1 MLLTCAAL
9 MMLAQA
15 SPAQT
20 LTLQT
25 AKPTLSQAK
34 KATHFRQ
41 GEPGRLTNKP
51 VVAALRS
58 KPGMSVKEAP
68 TALTSNL
75 LTLSDPKLGMD
86 DNGINGMNPGDR
98 CYYASIF
105 SADLM
110 KRFAGNT
117 MGTFQ
122 TILPQGITS
131 AQLLIIDA
139 NTMQTLWSTT
149 LSSPQTGTVISV
161 PCDYQITGDAI
172 LIYEA
177 CNVRVLRAI
186 RPYLPQGV
194 PCYIYYCNPVS
205 TTFRHPAEEL
215 QAIRALGY
223 RLTSFDPC
231 EAERYGMECTGQYFR
246 YPARRTDEISS
257 DCFFCGLPKDR
268 AGLLHDLRT
277 RLESEGMRCDFVIP
291 RTPSEKLTYP
301 RYLDRLARTR
311 CVIDICQ
318 GGQTGLTRR
327 PLEALFYDKKLLTNN
342 PQIAGPYFLTFL
354 LRRFLSE
361 RKRS

>member
-1 MLLTCAAL
+1 M
-9 MMLAQA
+9 
-15 SPAQT
+15 S
-20 LTLQT
+20 
-25 AKPTLSQAK
+25 S
-34 KATHFRQ
+34 
-41 GEPGRLTNKP
+41 GRM
-51 VVAALRS
+51 RY
-58 KPGMSVKEAP
+58 AP
-68 TALTSNL
+68 TSKLFIYSMS
-75 LTLSDPKLGMD
+75 TLYVVSPPLE
-86 DNGINGMNPGDR
+86 
-98 CYYASIF
+98 IF
-105 SADLM
+105 EGLKHELRQRIVTLPDFL
-110 KRFAGNT
+110 RYPAGR
-117 MGTFQ
+117 
-122 TILPQGITS
+122 IKGITRS
-131 AQLLIIDA
+131 LLAGRVALPRRILYYWFPKAYFDCLVQA
-139 NTMQTLWSTT
+139 R
-149 LSSPQTGTVISV
+149 P
-161 PCDYQITGDAI
+161 GDAI

-342 PQIAGPYFLTFL
+342 PQIAAYDFYRPQNVFILGKDSTDR
-354 LRRFLSE
+354 LRAFIESPIAEVPEPVRAAYDVNGWIRHYLP
-361 RKRS
+361 